1 MNLWVRAGCSDLSIM
16 YNQPRCIML
25 SNVCDAQHHCERCA
39 VSLIP
44 KVMSTQHPDNAS
56 PAPFSDESGVLRGDG
71 EVEEA
76 VDVFGLGCDEQMWDS
91 EGKEADNQV
100 VRKLL
105 TGYPDFFQDEQQLGI
120 DVALTLRVPNPRV
133 ERDMRKSMVEALQS
147 VSSSWDMAQ
156 SFYGDGH
163 VAPIQEVI
171 LPLTTS
177 AEDISLVEAYYREV
191 IVGQEEQTLLD
202 GRAVKDWVGEF
213 YPKSIRVIPLIEDME
228 HLFYCDRIVEEYLQ
242 DRDLPYQRV
251 FLARSD
257 PALNYGVVAAEL
269 ILKVGLLRLHNLE
282 TRLGLPL
289 YPIIGAGS
297 APFRGHLS
305 PVNVERSLEEYPSA
319 HTFTVQSAFKYD
331 YDKDTVRAGIKKI
344 LDHKRTEPTF
354 IEQDRAKE
362 IIDKSTE
369 EYQTRVQEMTDVI
382 STVSTHVPRR
392 RERKMHVGLFG
403 YGRSLDGVGG
413 VTLPRAIGFA
423 ASLYSIGV
431 PPELLGLACL
441 TESDLD
447 YVREVYPNLDEDLR
461 AAFRFANERH
471 VKELL
476 GEPYLSLV
484 GQFTDELDRVHEG
497 LTSAIWASVSRDDA
511 TMHVFHYV
519 EEAAHLRRFL
529 G

>member
-1 MNLWVRAGCSDLSIM
+1 M
-16 YNQPRCIML
+16 P
-25 SNVCDAQHHCERCA
+25 
-39 VSLIP
+39 LIP

-56 PAPFSDESGVLRGDG
+56 PAPFSDTSGVLRGDG
-71 EVEEA
+71 EIEEA
-76 VDVFGLGCDEQMWDS
+76 VDVFALGCDEQMWDS

-105 TGYPDFFQDEQQLGI
+105 TGYPEVFGDDLRLGT

-147 VSSSWDMAQ
+147 VPSSMEMAQ
-156 SFYGDGH
+156 GFYGDGND
-163 VAPIQEVI
+163 APIQEVI

-177 AEDISLVEAYYREV
+177 AEELSMVEAYYRKV
-191 IVGQEEQTLLD
+191 IVGQEDQMVLD
-202 GRAVKDWVGEF
+202 GHSVKDWVGEF
-213 YPKSIRVIPLIEDME
+213 YPKTIRVIPLIEDME
-228 HLFYCDRIVEEYLQ
+228 NLFYCDRIVEEYLK

-257 PALNYGVVAAEL
+257 PALNYGMVAAEL

-282 TRLGLPL
+282 VKLGLPL

-297 APFRGHLS
+297 APFRGHLG
-305 PVNVERSLEEYPSA
+305 PTNVERSLAEYPSA
-319 HTFTVQSAFKYD
+319 QTFTVQSAFKYD
-331 YDKDTVRAGIKKI
+331 YDRDTVRDGIARI
-344 LDHKRTEPTF
+344 LAHERTEPVP
-354 IEQDRAKE
+354 IDQDRARE

-369 EYQTRVQEMTDVI
+369 EYQARVQELTGVI
-382 STVSTHVPRR
+382 TTVSTHVPRR

-403 YGRSLDGVGG
+403 YGRTLGGVGG

-441 TESDLD
+441 TESD
-447 YVREVYPNLDEDLR
+447 VEFIREAYPNMDDDLR
-461 AAFRFANERH
+461 AALRFTNERN
-471 VKELL
+471 VRELL
-476 GEPYLSLV
+476 GESYMSVV
-484 GQFTDELDRVHEG
+484 GQYTDELDRVHEG
-497 LTSAIWASVSRDDA
+497 LTSAIWASVGNEDITRDRL
-511 TMHVFHYV
+511 HFV
-519 EEAAHLRRFL
+519 EEAAHIRRFL